1 MLLGLHNWEHLP
13 LHNSHT
19 ACISH
24 HANFVT
30 GIEGRDRPGPS
41 QQYSSKEVETMITD
55 TRSTIR
61 LLLVLIFLTTLQLIT
76 PGIHARE
83 WISPA
88 TVTYVMNELI
98 TNPQHGRL
106 LNMFDFFIL
115 PVTNPDG
122 WVICGQ

>member
-1 MLLGLHNWEHLP
+1 
-13 LHNSHT
+13 
-19 ACISH
+19 
-24 HANFVT
+24 
-30 GIEGRDRPGPS
+30 
-41 QQYSSKEVETMITD
+41 MITD

-122 WVICGQ
+122 WVICRQ